1 MTPFFS
7 LSISTGAEYGT
18 RERFLHKHQKIET
31 VLLTAT
37 VFIAVFLLL
46 YLGRAYDDNH
56 LTSWETVFQQISAMK
71 VLAILIGGL
80 ACAALVPMTQH
91 AALRSPVFL
100 FLLSFIAGSFFWKE
114 PEVIVDTARY
124 FTQAKYLELY
134 GIGHFLKEWGREIHA
149 WTDMPLIP
157 FLHGVLFRTAGEHRV
172 VIQVFTTGLFAMTV
186 VLTYLAGRRLW
197 DEWTGFLGGY
207 LMLGIPYLYTQVPL
221 MLVDVPSMFFLML
234 SIYTLLRALDD
245 GGFWI
250 GGSSLSI
257 VLTVFSKYSSL
268 LMLTIIPVIFGVYLL
283 EIISGKRHDL
293 GDAEK
298 DRQSVM
304 RRTIYRFAALVLLSS
319 AAVILILLSRQDVLR
334 EQMELLLTY
343 QKPGLKRWSESF
355 RSTFLFQVHPVITA
369 AAIFSVF
376 TALKRRDVR
385 YIIIIWLVALVVA
398 LQVRRIRYLV
408 MVFPMLSLMASYGF
422 SVVKSRFTAGYAAT
436 CTVVSSLVFALFA
449 FLPFLQK
456 TSPVNL
462 QEAGVFLDT
471 LDVRNVSVY
480 AFAARESEINPAVAV
495 PVLDYFT
502 MKHIVFAEH
511 EEIQPPAGQIETSSL
526 RFTWEYRVPSYY
538 KNSGER
544 EEAQAI
550 AVIYGDRDHELPED
564 IRKKARVFRKKR
576 SFALRD
582 DYYQNQSLVDVYY
595 D

>member
-7 LSISTGAEYGT
+7 PSIRTGAEYGT
-18 RERFLHKHQKIET
+18 RERFLHKHKKIET

-37 VFIAVFLLL
+37 AFIAVFLLL
-46 YLGRAYDDNH
+46 YLARAYDDNH
-56 LTSWETVFQQISAMK
+56 LTSWETVFQQVSAMK
-71 VLAILIGGL
+71 VLAILVAGL
-80 ACAALVPMTQH
+80 ACAALVPMVQH
-91 AALRSPVFL
+91 NALRSPIFL
-100 FLLSFIAGSFFWKE
+100 FLLSFISGSFFWQE

-134 GIGHFLKEWGREIHA
+134 GIGHFLQEWGRGIHA

-157 FLHGVLFRTAGEHRV
+157 FLYGVLFRTAGEHRV

-186 VLTYLAGRRLW
+186 VLTYFNGKRLW

-207 LMLGIPYLYTQVPL
+207 LLLGIPYLYAQVPL

-234 SIYTLLRALDD
+234 SVYTVLKALDE

-250 GGSSLSI
+250 GASSLSL

-268 LMLTIIPVIFGVYLL
+268 LMLTVIPVIFGVYLL
-283 EIISGKRHDL
+283 EIISEKPHEVRVAG
-293 GDAEK
+293 K

-304 RRTIYRFAALVLLSS
+304 RRTIYRFAAIVLLSS

-334 EQMELLLTY
+334 EQLELLLTY
-343 QKPGLKRWSESF
+343 QKPGLKRWGESF
-355 RSTFLFQVHPVITA
+355 HSTFLFQVHPAITA
-369 AAIFSVF
+369 AAILSVF

-398 LQVRRIRYLV
+398 LQVRRSRYLV

-422 SVVKSRFTAGYAAT
+422 SVVKSKFTAGYAAT
-436 CTVVSSLVFALFA
+436 CTVVSSLVIALFA
-449 FLPFLQK
+449 FLPFLEK

-462 QEAGVFLDT
+462 KEAGAFLDT
-471 LDVRNVSVY
+471 LDARNVSVY

-502 MKHIVFAEH
+502 QKHVVVEEH
-511 EEIQPPAGQIETSSL
+511 EVIQPPGGQIETSSL

-538 KNSGER
+538 RDSGKMK
-544 EEAQAI
+544 EAQAI
-550 AVIYGDRDHELPED
+550 AVIYGDLDHQLPTD
-564 IRKKARVFRKKR
+564 IRRKTAVYRKKK

-582 DYYQNQSLVDVYY
+582 DYYENQSLVDIYY